1 MLISPHPPT
10 VSILVPLAQVPNISN
25 PGWIETILE
34 LTIQTFPEYGASLL
48 PKALSQYRSLSQN
61 IHWLLLLAQKF
72 KFLSLILRVL
82 QELAPVDSPNPIS
95 YQFLLQLNLS
105 PPYPWNYPT
114 FVPSAPSLACIPA
127 LPHLFKFYPFPKG
140 SDSTSALKLCQNLA
154 SWRALSSELWG
165 HSCLHQWLLTFLR
178 MKPFLWHQNISEP
191 KDSFFLISWWRKY
204 RVTRHAVKLLTQASH
219 LSRYSRCTQ
228 EKAGHVT
235 C

>member
-1 MLISPHPPT
+1 MKRLRIVALLFKKKKKKVNAGSLERSFTMLISPHPPT

-105 PPYPWNYPT
+105 PPYP
-114 FVPSAPSLACIPA
+114 
-127 LPHLFKFYPFPKG
+127 
-140 SDSTSALKLCQNLA
+140 
-154 SWRALSSELWG
+154 
-165 HSCLHQWLLTFLR
+165 
-178 MKPFLWHQNISEP
+178 
-191 KDSFFLISWWRKY
+191 
-204 RVTRHAVKLLTQASH
+204 
-219 LSRYSRCTQ
+219 
-228 EKAGHVT
+228 
-235 C
+235 